1 MTRQER
7 TMNDFMSP
15 GATGQQISDP
25 TEINPEKKTT
35 RLGGPEVQGN
45 KELCSNSF
53 IVPLELIGS
62 NCCISSCCFSPAFI
76 MSELFAQEA
85 ANCSHFG
92 RGGE

>member
-15 GATGQQISDP
+15 GATGQQIQIP
-25 TEINPEKKTT
+25 P
-35 RLGGPEVQGN
+35 RLIRRRRRLDLEGLEVEGN

-53 IVPLELIGS
+53 IVRLEQIGS

-85 ANCSHFG
+85 ANCSHFR